1 MRKKYLDYL
10 AETMINREGK
20 VRPRVSHPM
29 KWHLIKNES
38 KTDQFV
44 DLENTEKTVW
54 IWSDH
59 HFRHER
65 VIEMCQRPFDNTDQM
80 LDILVD
86 NFNSTVKEGD
96 ICIWA
101 GDVTFKEN
109 VYFNEVIMPLFS
121 KCYNIQ
127 VVGNHDFNK
136 KLVRGLDFDERHLI
150 LDLRLDSKRVVIS
163 HYPFGKPDEKF
174 INVHGHIH
182 NYDSEFEHQRNV
194 CIDKIGFFPVKLIDI
209 I

>member
-1 MRKKYLDYL
+1 MRKKYLDFL
-10 AETMINREGK
+10 AEVMTDHDGK
-20 VRPRVSHPM
+20 ERPRARHPM
-29 KWHLIKNES
+29 KWHLVKSTSMSGE
-38 KTDQFV
+38 FL

-65 VIEMCQRPFDNTDQM
+65 IIEMCQRPFSDTDNM
-80 LDILVD
+80 LDVLIE
-86 NFNSTVKEGD
+86 NFNNTVKEGD

-101 GDVTFKEN
+101 GDITFKCS
-109 VYFNEVIMPLFS
+109 VYFNEEIMPLFK

-136 KLVRGLDFDERHLI
+136 KLIRELNFDESHLL
-150 LDLRLDSKRVVIS
+150 LDLKLNNKRVVIS
-163 HYPFGKPDEKF
+163 HYPFGKPDENF

-182 NYDSEFEHQRNV
+182 NYDSEFEHQINI
-194 CIDKIGFFPVKLIDI
+194 CIDKIGFFPVKLNDVI
-209 I
+209 